1 MIWRPHQILT
11 PPTDE
16 EIIEMTPE
24 EVLSI
29 HRIYHEAIENAE
41 KDPYEYGFRLPHWI
55 KAEEQLHEVNEI
67 LALGGNRCLGAEQE
81 IYDPVADCYKRVDE
95 IDSDFYVN
103 AWDGRQTVV
112 ARANQPFR
120 KPVSGIYQVS
130 LSNGQVLFCSKAHL
144 LLTPCGW
151 RSLGSLGDGDA
162 LVSDQNQCSAPLGL
176 SSLGR
181 ILSRFL
187 ANALHCFEKAQGS
200 LGYCFACSRQY
211 GEQPLL
217 ASSIAQFS
225 SPSLGDVQAHTSL
238 CGNTSHCFSPSVSNS
253 FPELMDDRGNKFQR
267 NQICS
272 KSFRLSTLDDLHQ
285 HEVQSVDILSS
296 ACGKPCKSL
305 LRLSFCRIQHQLVSW
320 LSNLASL
327 LAGCKSLSN
336 PRGNLCSEAWSDN
349 RQERELVKIVSVD
362 YLRDDTVWDFHVP
375 IYNNYVASGVI
386 SHNSGKTQW
395 GAFSVVRAAVEN
407 PNSEIFCF
415 AQTSEVSIRQQQ
427 SAVWAWLPEYLKTK
441 FTSANA
447 YISYKKKT
455 GFTDSSLILPNG
467 SQIIFK
473 TYSQYQNN
481 PTILEGAELGSRNPV
496 WHNIGVWLDEYLLGP
511 ELINTLRF
519 RLATRNSKM
528 LVTFTPIDGWT
539 EVIKEYLDGATT
551 IESREAELL
560 NGELVPYVQKS
571 KKLNASVHYFHSQDN
586 AFGGYERIKETLKGR
601 TREEILIRA
610 YGVPMKSHATKFP
623 KFNKVVNVVEPEKIP
638 NRNVTRYHVIDPAGS
653 KNWFMCW
660 IAVDETG
667 TMWVY
672 REWPGVDVGDWAE
685 WRNGK
690 WMPGEGAKGQG
701 YGIRDYVDLIEEMEG
716 EEDIFERLIDPR
728 LGAAKYQVQ
737 DGSSSI
743 IEDLNDAG
751 MVCIPAPG
759 LEIDDGLQ
767 ALIGKMAWDTSK
779 PLDSV
784 NRPHFYIS
792 SDCENIIQ
800 GLSEYTGD
808 GGLKEAWKDVIDV
821 LRYAAIAG
829 IDHVDNSVSLVTT
842 QGGGGY

>member
-16 EIIEMTPE
+16 ELIQMTPE

-41 KDPYEYGFRLPHWI
+41 KDPYEYGFRLPHWT
-55 KAEEQLHEVNEI
+55 KAEEQLYQVNEI
-67 LALGGNRCLGAEQE
+67 LALGGNR
-81 IYDPVADCYKRVDE
+81 
-95 IDSDFYVN
+95 
-103 AWDGRQTVV
+103 
-112 ARANQPFR
+112 
-120 KPVSGIYQVS
+120 
-130 LSNGQVLFCSKAHL
+130 
-144 LLTPCGW
+144 
-151 RSLGSLGDGDA
+151 
-162 LVSDQNQCSAPLGL
+162 
-176 SSLGR
+176 
-181 ILSRFL
+181 
-187 ANALHCFEKAQGS
+187 
-200 LGYCFACSRQY
+200 
-211 GEQPLL
+211 
-217 ASSIAQFS
+217 
-225 SPSLGDVQAHTSL
+225 
-238 CGNTSHCFSPSVSNS
+238 
-253 FPELMDDRGNKFQR
+253 
-267 NQICS
+267 
-272 KSFRLSTLDDLHQ
+272 
-285 HEVQSVDILSS
+285 
-296 ACGKPCKSL
+296 
-305 LRLSFCRIQHQLVSW
+305 
-320 LSNLASL
+320 
-327 LAGCKSLSN
+327 
-336 PRGNLCSEAWSDN
+336 
-349 RQERELVKIVSVD
+349 
-362 YLRDDTVWDFHVP
+362 
-375 IYNNYVASGVI
+375 
-386 SHNSGKTQW
+386 SGKTQW

-441 FTSANA
+441 FTSASA

-560 NGELVPYVQKS
+560 NNELVPYVQKS

-623 KFNKVVNVVEPEKIP
+623 KFNKVVNVIDPEKIP
-638 NRNVTRYHVIDPAGS
+638 KNNVTKYHVIDPAGS

-660 IAVDETG
+660 IAMDETG

-685 WRNGK
+685 WRGGK

-701 YGIRDYVDLIEEMEG
+701 FGIRDYVELIEELEG
-716 EEDIFERLIDPR
+716 DEEIFERLIDPR

-759 LEIDDGLQ
+759 LDIDDGLQ

-779 PLDSV
+779 PLDAV

-821 LRYAAIAG
+821 LRYAAISG

>member
-1 MIWRPHQILT
+1 MIWRKHQILT
-11 PPTDE
+11 PPSDE
-16 EIIEMTPE
+16 ELAVMTPE
-24 EVLSI
+24 DVLEI

-41 KDPYEYGFRLPHWI
+41 KDPYQYGFQLPHWK
-55 KAEEQLHEVNEI
+55 KAEEQLGEVNEI
-67 LALGGNRCLGAEQE
+67 LALGGNR
-81 IYDPVADCYKRVDE
+81 
-95 IDSDFYVN
+95 
-103 AWDGRQTVV
+103 
-112 ARANQPFR
+112 
-120 KPVSGIYQVS
+120 
-130 LSNGQVLFCSKAHL
+130 
-144 LLTPCGW
+144 
-151 RSLGSLGDGDA
+151 
-162 LVSDQNQCSAPLGL
+162 
-176 SSLGR
+176 
-181 ILSRFL
+181 
-187 ANALHCFEKAQGS
+187 
-200 LGYCFACSRQY
+200 
-211 GEQPLL
+211 
-217 ASSIAQFS
+217 
-225 SPSLGDVQAHTSL
+225 
-238 CGNTSHCFSPSVSNS
+238 
-253 FPELMDDRGNKFQR
+253 
-267 NQICS
+267 
-272 KSFRLSTLDDLHQ
+272 
-285 HEVQSVDILSS
+285 
-296 ACGKPCKSL
+296 
-305 LRLSFCRIQHQLVSW
+305 
-320 LSNLASL
+320 
-327 LAGCKSLSN
+327 
-336 PRGNLCSEAWSDN
+336 
-349 RQERELVKIVSVD
+349 
-362 YLRDDTVWDFHVP
+362 
-375 IYNNYVASGVI
+375 
-386 SHNSGKTQW
+386 SGKTQW

-496 WHNIGVWLDEYLLGP
+496 WHNVGVWLDEYLLGP

-539 EVIKEYLDGATT
+539 EVIKEYLDGAST

-560 NGELVPYVQKS
+560 SGELVPYVQRS
-571 KKLNASVHYFHSQDN
+571 KKLSASVHYFHSQDN
-586 AFGGYERIKETLKGR
+586 PFGGYERIRETLKGR

-623 KFNKVVNVVEPEKIP
+623 KFNKIVNVVDSDKIP
-638 NRNVTRYHVIDPAGS
+638 TRNVTRYHVIDPAGA

-685 WRNGK
+685 WKSGK
-690 WMPGEGAKGQG
+690 WVPGEGAKGQG
-701 YGIRDYVDLIEEMEG
+701 YGIRDYVDLIEQMEG
-716 EEDIFERLIDPR
+716 DEEIFERIIDPR

-751 MVCIPAPG
+751 IVCVPAPG
-759 LEIDDGLQ
+759 LDIDDGLQ
-767 ALIGKMAWDTSK
+767 ALIGKMAWDTNK

-784 NRPHFYIS
+784 NRPHFYVS

-800 GLSEYTGD
+800 GLSEYTGE
-808 GGLKEAWKDVIDV
+808 GGLKEAWKDAIDV
-821 LRYAAIAG
+821 LRYAAISG
-829 IDHVDNSVSLVTT
+829 IDHVDNLDNFVTT
-842 QGGGGY
+842 HGSGGY